1 MSSFTPPPIKSTIST
16 DNIQQIQ
23 NTLPID
29 LLNANYARMTT
40 MREEV
45 KKRMKELLPRG
56 IITIWNGRLPP
67 PRGWALCDGTNG
79 TPDLRGKFI
88 VGAGINNDGTDD
100 TLYPAGS
107 SGGKDHK
114 DYVNNDILIRLT
126 KDNLPPH
133 KHPIKGFIS
142 YKTNENAN
150 LHYGYV
156 DGTRRYGEF
165 ELSGNI
171 NKLNMRFGNVLRG
184 IIKPRNPPTSNDTTE
199 AAYVDGDTISFEP
212 IVNNMVR
219 NSITTTTDTKPGD
232 IPTKTTD
239 DYVNDPIKITKA
251 PYIVQAYIMY
261 LGIDN

>member
-29 LLNANYARMTT
+29 LLNVNYARMTT

-100 TLYPAGS
+100 TLYPVGS

-142 YKTNENAN
+142 YKNGRNAK
-150 LHYGYV
+150 LHYGYF

-165 ELSGNI
+165 ELTG
-171 NKLNMRFGNVLRG
+171 
-184 IIKPRNPPTSNDTTE
+184 KPYYDEQDRKVKGTSKRPRKPPTSNDTTE

-219 NSITTTTDTKPGD
+219 NSITTSTDTKPGD